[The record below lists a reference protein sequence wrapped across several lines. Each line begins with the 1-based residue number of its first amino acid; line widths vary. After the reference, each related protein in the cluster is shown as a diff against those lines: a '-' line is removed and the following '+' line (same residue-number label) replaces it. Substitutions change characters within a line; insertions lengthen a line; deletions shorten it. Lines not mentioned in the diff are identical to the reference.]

1 MLILKAAIPRCFVK
15 IKRALRKMNVELFVN
30 KYEVQRSLVLL
41 KKNFIM
47 LLLKNLGSFVFNSIN
62 GNVAKNITSCFYSNH
77 IRNV

>member
-41 KKNFIM
+41 KKNIM

>member
-41 KKNFIM
+41 KKNIM

-62 GNVAKNITSCFYSNH
+62 GNVAKNITSCFYSTH